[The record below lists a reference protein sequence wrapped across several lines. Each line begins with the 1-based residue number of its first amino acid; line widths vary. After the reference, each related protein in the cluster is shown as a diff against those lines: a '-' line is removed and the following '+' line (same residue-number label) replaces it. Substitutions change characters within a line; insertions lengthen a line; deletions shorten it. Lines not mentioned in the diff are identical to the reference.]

1 MPPNPTGASPPAT
14 RPSLILRLPDA
25 ADSAAWEEVVQ
36 VYGPLVFRLA
46 RKQGLQGA
54 DAEDLVQEVFTAV
67 SKQVEQWLQR
77 SDRGPFRAWVL
88 RIARN
93 IAVNALTR
101 RPLGGAA
108 LGGSWQGLSQIEAR
122 PGEIS
127 NEFDS
132 EYQQEVFRWAADQV
146 RQSVAESTWLSF
158 QLTHIDQLSVAQA
171 AGKIGISAG
180 AVYIARCRVMNRL
193 KTLARQFEVQP

>member
-1 MPPNPTGASPPAT
+1 MPPSPTGASPPAT

-36 VYGPLVFRLA
+36 IYGPLVFRLA
-46 RKQGLQGA
+46 RKQGLQAA

-67 SKQVEQWLQR
+67 SKQVESWLQR

-127 NEFDS
+127 SEFDL

-171 AGKIGISAG
+171 AEKIGISAG
-180 AVYIARCRVMNRL
+180 AIYIARCRVMNRL